1 MQIHKQGH
9 SYRPV
14 VLITDDDV
22 VMRETL
28 SAYLASFGFDCVTA
42 NDGVSASNKIEST
55 HYALILLDLNMPGL
69 QGDLVATAARKSLVN
84 QKTPIAMITADGERG
99 TLAKSFQAG
108 ATAYLQKPV
117 SRQNIA
123 QLLRTFGFATET
135 PSQTAA
141 PQQTESDEKG
151 LWSRLM
157 GSSRR

>member
-9 SYRPV
+9 AYRPV

-28 SAYLASFGFDCVTA
+28 SAYMTTFGFDCVTA
-42 NDGVSASNKIEST
+42 DDGDSASRKIETS

-69 QGDLVATAARKSLVN
+69 QGDLVASVARKSVVN

-99 TLAKSFQAG
+99 TLAKTFKAG

-123 QLLRTFGFATET
+123 QLLRTFGFATEP
-135 PSQTAA
+135 PSANATQT
-141 PQQTESDEKG
+141 QESDDKG
-151 LWSRLM
+151 LWSRLKA
-157 GSSRR
+157 SARR